1 MRLLVTQETDWLKR
15 GPHQQHHLFER
26 LAARGHSVTVLDFE
40 ILYTPWPRA
49 PLFAPRQEWPAVR
62 RTPTASPGVT
72 VIRPATLRLPLLA
85 RIISLFTFYF
95 ELARQCRAQHFDVV
109 VDYALSTGLPT
120 LIAARQFKIPFLF
133 HVIDALHTLVP
144 NAVARPVALAFER
157 GLLRTADHM
166 LYINEGLRDYGL
178 KLGAPPE
185 QASLIRSGVDL
196 ARFRPDLETAAL
208 RAKWGLAEDDVVLLF
223 IGWLYEHTG
232 VDTLMHC
239 LPDLPPK
246 VKLLIVGAG
255 EAEARLKALHTEL
268 NLGER
273 VIFTGPQPYDLA
285 PQFMA
290 LADVCTL
297 YFDLKPITRHI
308 VPIKLYEYMAAGRPV
323 LASPLPAVMQ
333 DTPPG
338 NGVLYVPD
346 SQLQP
351 ALKKLLDPAYRQ
363 TLGAQARA
371 FVEAHCDWEKLTDDF
386 ESLLLRLTTHTPTHP
401 HS

>member
-62 RTPTASPGVT
+62 RTPVDSAGVT

-85 RIISLFTFYF
+85 RPISLFTFYV
-95 ELARQCRAQHFDVV
+95 ELARLGREHRFDVLI
-109 VDYALSTGLPT
+109 DYALSTGLPA
-120 LIAARQFKIPFLF
+120 LIAARQFKTPFLF

-144 NAVARPVALAFER
+144 QALARPVALAFER
-157 GLLRTADHM
+157 GLFRTADRT
-166 LYINEGLRDYGL
+166 LYINEGLREYGL
-178 KLGAPPE
+178 RLGAPAE
-185 QASLIRSGVDL
+185 RASLIRSGVDL
-196 ARFRPDLETAAL
+196 GRFRPDLETASL
-208 RAKWGLAEDDVVLLF
+208 RAKWGLAADDIALLF
-223 IGWLYEHTG
+223 IGWLYEHAG

-239 LPDLPPK
+239 LPNLPPK

-255 EAEARLKALHTEL
+255 EAESRLKTLHTEL
-268 NLGER
+268 NLSER

-308 VPIKLYEYMAAGRPV
+308 VPIKLYEYMASGRPV

-338 NGVLYVPD
+338 NGVLYAPD
-346 SQLQP
+346 SQLLPTLQ
-351 ALKKLLDPAYRQ
+351 KLLDPVYRQ

-386 ESLLLRLTTHTPTHP
+386 ESLLLQLTI
-401 HS
+401 

>member
-40 ILYTPWPRA
+40 IFYTPWPRA

-62 RTPTASPGVT
+62 RTPIDSAGVT

-85 RIISLFTFYF
+85 RPISLFTFYV
-95 ELARQCRAQHFDVV
+95 ELARLGREHRFDVLI
-109 VDYALSTGLPT
+109 DYALSTGLPA

-144 NAVARPVALAFER
+144 QALARPVALAFER
-157 GLLRTADHM
+157 GLLRTADRT

-178 KLGAPPE
+178 KLGAPSE
-185 QASLIRSGVDL
+185 RASMIRSGVDL
-196 ARFRPDLETAAL
+196 QRFHSDLETAAL

-223 IGWLYEHTG
+223 IGWLYKHAG
-232 VDTLMHC
+232 VDALMRC
-239 LPDLPPK
+239 LPGLPPK
-246 VKLLIVGAG
+246 VKFLIVGAG
-255 EAEARLKALHTEL
+255 EAESRLKALHTKL
-268 NLGER
+268 NLSER
-273 VIFTGPQPYDLA
+273 VIFAGPQPYHLA

-308 VPIKLYEYMAAGRPV
+308 VPIKLYEYMATGRPV

-338 NGVLYVPD
+338 NGVLYVPA
-346 SQLQP
+346 SQLLP
-351 ALKKLLDPAYRQ
+351 TLKELLDPAYRHI
-363 TLGAQARA
+363 LGAQARA
-371 FVEAHCDWEKLTDDF
+371 FVEERCDWEKLTDEF
-386 ESLLLRLTTHTPTHP
+386 ESLLSQLAP
-401 HS
+401 

>member
-49 PLFAPRQEWPAVR
+49 PLFAPRQEWAAVR
-62 RTPTASPGVT
+62 RTPTASPGVA

-95 ELARQCRAQHFDVV
+95 ELARLCRAHHFDVI

-120 LIAARQFKIPFLF
+120 LIAARQFRIPFLF

-144 NAVARPVALAFER
+144 YAVARPVALAFER
-157 GLLRTADHM
+157 GLLHTADHT

-185 QASLIRSGVDL
+185 RASLIRSGVDL
-196 ARFRPDLETAAL
+196 DRFRPGLETAAL
-208 RAKWGLAEDDVVLLF
+208 RAKWGLAEDDIVLLF

-246 VKLLIVGAG
+246 VKLLIVGTG

-273 VIFTGPQPYDLA
+273 VIFTGPQPYELA

-338 NGVLYVPD
+338 NGVLYAPD

-351 ALKKLLDPAYRQ
+351 TLQKLLDPAYRQ
-363 TLGAQARA
+363 SLGAQARA
-371 FVEAHCDWEKLTDDF
+371 FVEAHCDWNKLTDEF
-386 ESLLLRLTTHTPTHP
+386 ESLLSQLVP
-401 HS
+401 

>member
-1 MRLLVTQETDWLKR
+1 VRLLVTQETDWLNR

-49 PLFAPRQEWPAVR
+49 PLFAPRQEWAAVR
-62 RTPTASPGVT
+62 RTPTVSPGVA

-85 RIISLFTFYF
+85 RPLSLITFYF
-95 ELARQCRAQHFDVV
+95 ELVRLFRAHHFDVL
-109 VDYALSTGLPT
+109 VDYALSTGLPA

-133 HVIDALHTLVP
+133 HMIDALHTLVP
-144 NAVARPVALAFER
+144 MTLARPVALAFER
-157 GLLRTADHM
+157 GLLRAADRT

-185 QASLIRSGVDL
+185 RASLIRSGVDL
-196 ARFRPDLETAAL
+196 DRFRPDLETAAL
-208 RAKWGLAEDDVVLLF
+208 RAKWGLAADDIVLLF
-223 IGWLYEHTG
+223 IGWLYEHAG
-232 VDTLMHC
+232 VDVLMRC
-239 LPDLPPK
+239 LPDLPPN

-255 EAEARLKALHTEL
+255 ETETPLKTLRAKLG
-268 NLGER
+268 LGER
-273 VIFTGPQPYDLA
+273 VIFTGPQPYDNA

-290 LADVCTL
+290 LADVSTL

-308 VPIKLYEYMAAGRPV
+308 VPIKLYEYMASGRPV

-338 NGVLYVPD
+338 NGVLYVPA
-346 SQLQP
+346 SQLLP
-351 ALKKLLDPAYRQ
+351 TLKGLLDPAYRR
-363 TLGAQARA
+363 TLGVQARA
-371 FVEAHCDWEKLTDDF
+371 FVETHCDWDKLTGDF
-386 ESLLLRLTTHTPTHP
+386 EQLLL
-401 HS
+401 SGF

>member
-40 ILYTPWPRA
+40 IMYTPWPRV
-49 PLFAPRQEWPAVR
+49 PLFAPRQEWNAVR
-62 RTPTASPGVT
+62 RTPTASPGIT
-72 VIRPATLRLPLLA
+72 VIRPATVRLPLLA
-85 RIISLFTFYF
+85 RVISLFTFYF
-95 ELARQCRAQHFDVV
+95 ELARLCRAQRFDVII
-109 VDYALSTGLPT
+109 DYALSTGLPA
-120 LIAARQFKIPFLF
+120 LIAARHFKIPFLF

-144 NAVARPVALAFER
+144 DAVAQPLALIFER
-157 GLLRTADHM
+157 GLLRAADRT

-178 KLGAPPE
+178 SQGAPP
-185 QASLIRSGVDL
+185 QRASLIRSGVDL
-196 ARFRPDLETAAL
+196 GHFRPDLETAAL
-208 RAKWGLAEDDVVLLF
+208 RAKWGLDAKDVVLLF

-232 VDTLMHC
+232 VEALMRC
-239 LPDLPPK
+239 LPDLPPN

-255 EAEARLKALHTEL
+255 EAEARLKTLHVDL
-268 NLGER
+268 KLGER

-285 PQFMA
+285 PRFMA

-333 DTPPG
+333 DAPSG
-338 NGVLYVPD
+338 NGVLYAPA
-346 SQLQP
+346 SQLLP
-351 ALKKLLDPAYRQ
+351 TLKELLDPAYRHA
-363 TLGAQARA
+363 LGVQARA
-371 FVEAHCDWEKLTDDF
+371 FVEAHCDWDKLADDF
-386 ESLLLRLTTHTPTHP
+386 EQLLLFGF
-401 HS
+401 